1 MSSTAPLSGTDLR
14 DRVVRLSLAL
24 SAPALAVAVL
34 GISILLDLTPLE
46 WWWLVAQVGLYGVVV
61 GMALLVALGRVMAPL
76 LAPDCDRVAFAVVM
90 NLPRKVAALVGIG
103 WLAPAVAVALAMGLR
118 FESWGSFESA
128 VVILSG
134 AATGFVCGTYLPFLV
149 KRAAAPLRDELAGR
163 IPNPDERRGL
173 IRATSLSRKLTV
185 SAVGVSVAPVVF
197 GVLFAH
203 SQSTRSLADLTA
215 RWQHEILALDPQ
227 GVAALGD
234 PVGEGTS
241 LGPFWVGVV
250 DPTSSEPVPFDGEI
264 LSQLREQMS
273 AGATRGSVRARDGRS
288 AVAWRR
294 DADGRLRLAAASGDW
309 LQASAG
315 YSWTVIAGLLLL
327 SSAIAAGLA
336 HLLSSDVGRS
346 ARALRDE
353 VERLESGD
361 LRTGTVHE
369 SEDELGDLMRS
380 FESMSASL
388 RATVRRVTDAA
399 DRVEGTAAEVARVS
413 ESVASVTA
421 AQVRGIEE
429 AASSMESINGQ
440 VKGISG
446 STQELSRLVQ
456 HSSTS
461 ILELGAAG
469 DDLNQTASQLSG
481 QAEDVSGSIEQ
492 MVQSARQVAVSTEAL
507 AEASVDTSTSM
518 EEMATSMGAVDRAAE
533 ETARVFEQVVVRA
546 ESGQEKVRQTITGME
561 EIREATETA
570 DRVIRNLGSRTDE
583 IGAIVD
589 VIDDVADET
598 NLLALNAAII
608 AAQAGEHGR
617 AFSVVADQIKDLADR
632 VLSSTKEIGS
642 LIRAV
647 QSEGAN
653 AIGAIERGTQSVA
666 GGVDLSAEAG
676 VSLEEITRAARDSGA
691 RIEAIVTAVREQAKA
706 ADHVVAL
713 MERVRVGVEEIRG
726 AAEDQDRGHDVIYR
740 GARAMQQVAER
751 VRSTTEE
758 QTRGSQTIRESSD
771 AVRSTVEQIRSV
783 LQEQA
788 AATAE
793 AVEVLAAVFT
803 RTRANE
809 GSAQSLDEATHALV
823 LEAEALRQ
831 DVRRFRT

>member
-1 MSSTAPLSGTDLR
+1 
-14 DRVVRLSLAL
+14 
-24 SAPALAVAVL
+24 
-34 GISILLDLTPLE
+34 
-46 WWWLVAQVGLYGVVV
+46 
-61 GMALLVALGRVMAPL
+61 MAMLVALRRVMAPL
-76 LAPDCDRVAFAVVM
+76 SAYLPGDEEPWATALGQSSDADRNRAAFAAVM
-90 NLPRKVAALVGIG
+90 DLPRVVAVLGGIG
-103 WLAPAVAVALAMGLR
+103 WLAPAGVVALGMSLGFA
-118 FESWGSFESA
+118 SWGSFESA
-128 VVILSG
+128 VVVLSG
-134 AATGFVCGTYLPFLV
+134 AAMGFVCGTYLPFLV
-149 KRAAAPLRDELAGR
+149 KRAAAPLRDALAGQ

-185 SAVGVSVAPVVF
+185 SAVGVSVAPVIF
-197 GVLFAH
+197 AVLFAH
-203 SQSTRSLADLTA
+203 SQTTRSLADLTA
-215 RWQHEILALDPQ
+215 RWQQEILALDDR
-227 GVAALGD
+227 GLAALGD
-234 PVGEGTS
+234 PAGAGTS
-241 LGPFWVGVV
+241 VGPFWIGVV
-250 DPTSSEPVPFDGEI
+250 DLTSPDPVPFDAEVV
-264 LSQLREQMS
+264 SQLRAQVK
-273 AGATRGSVRARDGRS
+273 AGATRGSVTARDGSS
-288 AVAWRR
+288 AIAWRR
-294 DADGRLRLAAASGDW
+294 DADGRLRLAGASGNR
-309 LQASAG
+309 LHPTAG
-315 YSWTVIAGLLLL
+315 YSWTVLVGLLLL

-336 HLLSSDVGRS
+336 HLLSNDVGSS
-346 ARALRDE
+346 AQALRDE

-361 LRTGTVHE
+361 LRPGSVHE

-388 RATVRRVTDAA
+388 RATVSRVTDAA

-446 STQELSRLVQ
+446 STQELSRLVE

-461 ILELGAAG
+461 VLELGASG

-481 QAEDVSGSIEQ
+481 QVEDVSGSIEE
-492 MVQSARQVAVSTEAL
+492 MVQSVRQVASSTEAL

-518 EEMATSMGAVDRAAE
+518 EEMATSMSAVDRAAE
-533 ETARVFEQVVVRA
+533 ETARLFEQVVVRA

-570 DRVIRNLGSRTDE
+570 DRVIRNLGSRTNE

-632 VLSSTKEIGS
+632 VLASTKEIGS

-647 QSEGAN
+647 QSEGSN
-653 AIGAIERGTQSVA
+653 AIGAIERGTRSVA

-691 RIEAIVTAVREQAKA
+691 RIEAIVAAVREQAKA
-706 ADHVVAL
+706 ADHVVVL

-726 AAEDQDRGHDVIYR
+726 AAADQDRGHDVIYR
-740 GARAMQQVAER
+740 GVLATQQVAER

-758 QTRGSQTIRESSD
+758 QARGSQTMRESSES
-771 AVRSTVEQIRSV
+771 VRSTVERIRGG

-793 AVEVLAAVFT
+793 AVGVLAAVFT

-809 GSAQSLDEATHALV
+809 GSAQRLDEATHALV
-823 LEAEALRQ
+823 REAEALRQ